1 MKIQNYLIIYLCLNL
16 SIVKS
21 ATYRSRSRSR
31 SRTTTSS
38 KSWDKMSTTE
48 RVICI
53 LIPFLAVILSFGYGC
68 YK

>member
-21 ATYRSRSRSR
+21 ATYRSRSR
-31 SRTTTSS
+31 TTTSS
-38 KSWDKMSTTE
+38 KSWDEMSTTE